1 MERRHNEMIE
11 THSNYYRVVAESLN
25 GERPVD
31 EQTLAAVAV
40 LDERLERLKEL
51 DSVFQ
56 SVGFS
61 TDVEKLRRRKNAVA
75 VG

>member
-1 MERRHNEMIE
+1 MIE

>member
-1 MERRHNEMIE
+1 MIE
-11 THSNYYRVVAESLN
+11 THPNYYRVVGESLS
-25 GERPVD
+25 GKRPVD
-31 EQTLAAVAV
+31 EQTLTALTV

-61 TDVEKLRRRKNAVA
+61 TDIEKLRRHKNAVT

>member
-1 MERRHNEMIE
+1 
-11 THSNYYRVVAESLN
+11 
-25 GERPVD
+25 
-31 EQTLAAVAV
+31 VAV